1 MEDEKAKG
9 AVSEKPKIV
18 YWRRW
23 ESQFGEPKTGTLKYA
38 LLNRKETG
46 FHKCV
51 RFINGRIYLDVK
63 TTFEF
68 FDSSRE
74 LVGKNHE

>member
-1 MEDEKAKG
+1 MKVDNAII
-9 AVSEKPKIV
+9 ANSVDKPKIV

-23 ESQFGEPKTGTLKYA
+23 EEQFGEPRTGTLKYA

-46 FHKCV
+46 FQRCV
-51 RFINGRIYLDVK
+51 RIINKRIYLDVE

-68 FDSSRE
+68 FNSCKE
-74 LVGKNHE
+74 V